1 MMDKVKNN
9 VEFRNNIIAELNLMR
24 SNPQAY
30 SEKIKN
36 YIQYFKGKV
45 LRLPGITGLMTNEGE
60 SAFKEASEFLEKAA
74 KMKPFKYNPGLTHVA
89 HDFMKE
95 IEQYE
100 DLDEAKKIDIQA
112 IIDKYGYFSGEYKHS
127 TDFGSSTPEM
137 IASTLIVDDGDK
149 EREMR
154 KVLFNER
161 YCEIGVS
168 TGNHHTYNYC
178 TVLLF
183 TNKFISNT
191 KEERNPTAEVKK
203 EVMNIFTG
211 LKDKILEDKQQ
222 DDDNDNEDDNDFTIP
237 EGVTKLEKQEKII
250 IEKGKKKKLIKM
262 IYYKEDGTKQVETMK
277 ENLIEA

>member
-9 VEFRNNIIAELNLMR
+9 VEFRNNIIAELNCMR
-24 SNPQAY
+24 KNPKAY
-30 SEKIKN
+30 ADKIKS

-60 SAFKEASEFLEKAA
+60 SAFREASEFLEKAEPV
-74 KMKPFKYNPGLTHVA
+74 KQFRYNPGLTHVA

-137 IASTLIVDDGDK
+137 IALTLVVDDGDK

-154 KVLFNER
+154 KVIFSDR

-168 TGNHHTYNYC
+168 TGHHHTYNYC

-191 KEERNPTAEVKK
+191 KDGQNPTAEVKK
-203 EVMNIFTG
+203 EIIDISKG
-211 LKDKILEDKQQ
+211 LKDKALEDKQE
-222 DDDNDNEDDNDFTIP
+222 DEEDIEDDNDFTIP

-277 ENLIEA
+277 ENLIEI